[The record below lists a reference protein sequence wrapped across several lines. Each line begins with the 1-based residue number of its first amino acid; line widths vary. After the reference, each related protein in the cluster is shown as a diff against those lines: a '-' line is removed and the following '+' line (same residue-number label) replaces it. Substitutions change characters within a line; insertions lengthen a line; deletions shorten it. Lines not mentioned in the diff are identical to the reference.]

1 MKLRFVKE
9 DGGLWIA
16 YEDSKSFTGQRG
28 AIHGNDYDG
37 PCTEFIALE
46 YWHGSDPGRVIR
58 VCKTF
63 LQAMNAVRE
72 WNKLGCPQTMLGG
85 LPDWANPNREKLIDD
100 GRTVWRDVF
109 ALLNDLT
116 RGKRVTPK
124 RAMDLAGRL
133 VAEKLYPGAGG
144 QS

>member
-100 GRTVWRDVF
+100 GR
-109 ALLNDLT
+109 
-116 RGKRVTPK
+116 GKRVTPK

-144 QS
+144 ES